1 MGNND
6 YISYGNAS
14 TILPIG
20 VMQKF
25 RNTYNIKQL
34 THQDK
39 HSIQRDI
46 Y

>member
-1 MGNND
+1 MGHND

-20 VMQKF
+20 VMQKLQN
-25 RNTYNIKQL
+25 NTIMKQL
-34 THQDK
+34 THQDT

-46 Y
+46 